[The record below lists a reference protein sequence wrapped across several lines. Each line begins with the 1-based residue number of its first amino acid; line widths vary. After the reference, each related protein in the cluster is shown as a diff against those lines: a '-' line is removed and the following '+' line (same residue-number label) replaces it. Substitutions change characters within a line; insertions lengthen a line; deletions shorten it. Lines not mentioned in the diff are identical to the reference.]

1 MKRWLKLEKKPVERI
16 HDLTLVLADQSVKA
30 IAQVTAL
37 AQELLSGKLP
47 PERVKKWRIVL
58 RAAPGLMTFRSA
70 RKWRR
75 SDRSPDQ
82 YSGA

>member
-47 PERVKKWRIVL
+47 PERVKEVAHRLASGTWTHDFPI
-58 RAAPGLMTFRSA
+58 SA
-70 RKWRR
+70 EMAKI
-75 SDRSPDQ
+75 
-82 YSGA
+82 